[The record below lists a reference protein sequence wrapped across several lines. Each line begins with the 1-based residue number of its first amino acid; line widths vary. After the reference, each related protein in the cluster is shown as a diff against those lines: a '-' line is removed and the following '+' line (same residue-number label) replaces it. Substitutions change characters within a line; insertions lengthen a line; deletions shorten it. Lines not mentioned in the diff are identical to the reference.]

1 MTIVKVD
8 TNTNLTTMSDMC
20 GESSG
25 TQRELRFV
33 LLVKKKNETEKTKTK
48 KKAKHISLHLFGNA
62 AGVCFS

>member
-25 TQRELRFV
+25 TQRELRSV
-33 LLVKKKNETEKTKTK
+33 LLVKKKNK
-48 KKAKHISLHLFGNA
+48 KNISLHLSGNA